1 MSDTTGRIAAPKA
14 EFPFPL
20 SRQAERRGNGGTKLL
35 GLIALVRSAA
45 LSARARQL
53 TPQARERGRLDAPAR
68 RSGAQRAGGGRR
80 PVAATA
86 RTAQPCAI
94 APAPDTNRW
103 IFSGESRGRGGSGTP
118 HGHDPRR
125 WRRGLGRTVKL
136 AIARHKRTALR
147 LRCPPAPPSPRA
159 RWLSTRPSGDVGR
172 AARRGPGAGR
182 RHELACRADDRRS
195 APPRLALCAA
205 HLRSAGPAAA
215 PLSRSGRPRP
225 LSTPAHTRPPAPRR
239 ESAAFVP
246 SAPARP
252 RI

>member
-1 MSDTTGRIAAPKA
+1 IPVSAQPSGR
-14 EFPFPL
+14 
-20 SRQAERRGNGGTKLL
+20 AERKRGNQVVG
-35 GLIALVRSAA
+35 ANRLVRSAA

-136 AIARHKRTALR
+136 
-147 LRCPPAPPSPRA
+147 
-159 RWLSTRPSGDVGR
+159 
-172 AARRGPGAGR
+172 
-182 RHELACRADDRRS
+182 
-195 APPRLALCAA
+195 
-205 HLRSAGPAAA
+205 
-215 PLSRSGRPRP
+215 
-225 LSTPAHTRPPAPRR
+225 
-239 ESAAFVP
+239 
-246 SAPARP
+246 
-252 RI
+252 